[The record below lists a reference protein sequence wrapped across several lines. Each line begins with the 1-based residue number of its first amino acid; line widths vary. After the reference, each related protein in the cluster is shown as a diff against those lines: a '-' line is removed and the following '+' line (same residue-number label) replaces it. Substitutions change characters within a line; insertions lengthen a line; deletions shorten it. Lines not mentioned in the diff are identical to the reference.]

1 MVTAYIGCFQLA
13 LNMSIMRLVL
23 VASVV
28 GGNMIGRVVGIGGE
42 FEVFGWLV
50 GWLVGGW

>member
-13 LNMSIMRLVL
+13 LSMSILRWVL
-23 VASVV
+23 KASVV
-28 GGNMIGRVVGIGGE
+28 GGHMIGRVIGIGGE

-50 GWLVGGW
+50 GGW

>member
-1 MVTAYIGCFQLA
+1 MVAAYIGCFQLA
-13 LNMSIMRLVL
+13 LSMSMLNWVL

-28 GGNMIGRVVGIGGE
+28 GGNMIGSVLGIGGE

-50 GWLVGGW
+50 GGW

>member
-13 LNMSIMRLVL
+13 LSMPILRWML
-23 VASVV
+23 VASIV
-28 GGNMIGRVVGIGGE
+28 GGHMIGRVIGIAGE

-50 GWLVGGW
+50 GGW